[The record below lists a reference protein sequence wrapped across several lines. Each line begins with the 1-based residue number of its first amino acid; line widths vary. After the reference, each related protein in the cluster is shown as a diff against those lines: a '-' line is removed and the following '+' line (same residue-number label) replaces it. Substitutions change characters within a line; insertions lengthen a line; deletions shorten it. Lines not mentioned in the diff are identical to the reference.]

1 MSVPVIKPN
10 YKYHVSRL
18 QLMRGKQVVVANIP
32 AYLRPLCGSVR
43 SKLIS
48 TGTSDFT
55 LAQARRHDIAQEIYD
70 EFDAKQNEHQTK
82 HQTKHHVAT
91 DNFAAKTITGL
102 ATEFNYKNIPD
113 LKSSTDYEQLVNLKN
128 SCDVYAE

>member
-32 AYLRPLCGSVR
+32 AYLRPLYGSVR
-43 SKLIS
+43 SKRIS

-82 HQTKHHVAT
+82 HHVAT
-91 DNFAAKTITGL
+91 DNFAAKTIIGL
-102 ATEFNYKNIPD
+102 VTEFNYKNIPD
-113 LKSSTDYEQLVNLKN
+113 LKSSTDYEKLVNLKN